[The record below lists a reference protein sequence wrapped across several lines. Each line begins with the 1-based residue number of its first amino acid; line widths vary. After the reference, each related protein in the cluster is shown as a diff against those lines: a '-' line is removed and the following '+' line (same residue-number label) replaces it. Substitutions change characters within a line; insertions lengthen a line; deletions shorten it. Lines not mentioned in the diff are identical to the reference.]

1 MASLAEQIEARK
13 NAAIAAAAAEAA
25 RNAGAQPTET
35 DSSIA
40 SGMEGSVSASHPNT
54 PPAGAVPDDKEFFAL
69 LAEAYK
75 DEPDA
80 YVLKGVRQLILAGG
94 RMVKPDAANVVVP
107 KDDVCK
113 KMLEWM
119 DAQNTGLVYKLKQE

>member
-13 NAAIAAAAAEAA
+13 NAALAAAAAEAA
-25 RNAGAQPTET
+25 KNPP

-40 SGMEGSVSASHPNT
+40 SGMEGSMQPGQANT
-54 PPAGAVPDDKEFFAL
+54 PPAGAVPDDKEFFAA
-69 LAEAYK
+69 LAEKYAGEK
-75 DEPDA
+75 DA

-94 RMVKPDAANVVVP
+94 RMVKPNDDNVVVP

-119 DAQNTGLVYKLKQE
+119 DEQNTGLVYKLN